1 MEAHEM
7 AVRITFI
14 LFGILLAVSLLTL
27 VSPTSAAQPQVTLST
42 QKVTAG
48 QAIVG
53 VYGSGFAPNSNVT
66 INLLINGT
74 VISQPAWTVP
84 TNSQGVFSASINIP
98 SYLTAGKY
106 TVRAVDTHGNIASAV
121 LSVASPTLQPSYSLF
136 YNVIYFLIFFALI
149 FFQPQIQTMMYRG
162 QIERAIR
169 TLTQIED
176 DSRNAV
182 KQAALQ
188 GGASQQSVDK
198 AIQDILET
206 FTIEPVERDPNGVL
220 GRLDHILNVRNLKS
234 KGMAK
239 KIAPNLNGAQL
250 ENFEVSL
257 EAAWATHYLSKVI
270 RHYYLTAKKTNNFY
284 LYLQLSMIVPMVL
297 EVAKIYKRATKQ
309 FLLGVPVGD
318 GIGSLI
324 AVNLLKGAKME
335 EIEEETEYGEVQLE
349 GRRILVVKAK
359 GPGATV
365 GKPGKAIAKLVE
377 MNGGRVTRI
386 ITVDAALKLEG
397 EKTGA
402 VAEGVGA
409 AIGDPGPEKFA
420 IEEVATR
427 FRIPLDALIVKQSEE
442 EAITAMKKS
451 IADSVPTVIEALTT
465 IIRERTNPGDTVV
478 VAGIGN
484 TAGVP

>member
-1 MEAHEM
+1 VAI
-7 AVRITFI
+7 RTT
-14 LFGILLAVSLLTL
+14 LLLGILIAISLLTL
-27 VSPTSAAQPQVTLST
+27 VSPIHAAQPQITLST
-42 QKVTAG
+42 TKVTAG
-48 QAIVG
+48 QAIVR

-74 VISQPAWTVP
+74 VISQPAWVVS
-84 TNSQGVFSASINIP
+84 TNPQGAFSASINIP
-98 SYLTAGKY
+98 SYLTAGQY
-106 TVRAVDTHGNIASAV
+106 TIRAVDTHGDTASAT
-121 LSVASPTLQPSYSLF
+121 LSVSSSTLQPSYSLF

-149 FFQPQIQTMMYRG
+149 FFQPQIQTMMYRS
-162 QIERAIR
+162 QVERAIR
-169 TLTQIED
+169 TLTLIEE
-176 DSRNAV
+176 DSRNV
-182 KQAALQ
+182 VRQAALQ
-188 GGASQQSVDK
+188 GGASQQSVDT
-198 AIQDILET
+198 AIQQALET
-206 FTIEPVERDPNGVL
+206 FTIEPVDRDPNGVL
-220 GRLDHILNVRNLKS
+220 GRLDHILNVRNIKS

-239 KIAPNLNGAQL
+239 KIAPNFNGAQL

-284 LYLQLSMIVPMVL
+284 LYLQLSMVVPMVL
-297 EVAKIYKRATKQ
+297 EVARIYKRATKQ
-309 FLLGVPVGD
+309 FLMGVPVGD
-318 GIGSLI
+318 GIGPLV

-335 EIEEETEYGEVQLE
+335 EIEDETEYGEVQLE

-377 MNGGRVTRI
+377 MNGGRVARI

-397 EKTGA
+397 EKTGT

-409 AIGDPGPEKFA
+409 AIGDPGPEKYA
-420 IEEVATR
+420 IEDVATR
-427 FRIPLDALIVKQSEE
+427 FRIPLDAVIVKQSEE

-451 IADSVPTVIEALTT
+451 IADSVPVVIESLTK
-465 IIRERTNPGDTVV
+465 IIQERTNPGDIVV

-484 TAGVP
+484 TAGIP